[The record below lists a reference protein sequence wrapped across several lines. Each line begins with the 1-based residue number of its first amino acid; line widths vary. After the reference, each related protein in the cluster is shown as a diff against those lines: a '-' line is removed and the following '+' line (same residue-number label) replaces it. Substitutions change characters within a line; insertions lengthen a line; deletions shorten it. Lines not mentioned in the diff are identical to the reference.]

1 MVYLS
6 PFIPGRMGAGLDILW
21 SHSHPLLFEPN
32 QTVHLGL
39 KILKSSTSAHG
50 VSTLVNCPSSVWD
63 WKLEG
68 LGLANQAPL
77 EKPRVLHAMHC
88 SDRRPIW
95 VMHTCQREK
104 CWSFFFLGL
113 TLISLVWN
121 ELRLSH
127 CLIGLP
133 WGPYLILNRCTL
145 PMPCQAHSE
154 CLGSYLMGVGMIL
167 APATS
172 GSLAGLPSGI
182 RHLQSNN
189 SDFFGGCSLYEISF
203 TFLQLIRTS

>member
-104 CWSFFFLGL
+104 CWSFFFSWFDPYFASLEWVTAEPLPHRSTLGPVPDPE
-113 TLISLVWN
+113 SLHSPHAMPGPLGVS
-121 ELRLSH
+121 RLLSNGRGDD
-127 CLIGLP
+127 IGA
-133 WGPYLILNRCTL
+133 R
-145 PMPCQAHSE
+145 H
-154 CLGSYLMGVGMIL
+154 VGIIGWF
-167 APATS
+167 AI
-172 GSLAGLPSGI
+172 G
-182 RHLQSNN
+182 N
-189 SDFFGGCSLYEISF
+189 
-203 TFLQLIRTS
+203 

>member
-1 MVYLS
+1 
-6 PFIPGRMGAGLDILW
+6 MGAGLDILW

-50 VSTLVNCPSSVWD
+50 VSTLVNCPSSGASLVNHTGVDFVFANLVWD

-104 CWSFFFLGL
+104 CWSFFFL
-113 TLISLVWN
+113 V
-121 ELRLSH
+121 
-127 CLIGLP
+127 
-133 WGPYLILNRCTL
+133 
-145 PMPCQAHSE
+145 
-154 CLGSYLMGVGMIL
+154 
-167 APATS
+167 
-172 GSLAGLPSGI
+172 
-182 RHLQSNN
+182 
-189 SDFFGGCSLYEISF
+189 
-203 TFLQLIRTS
+203 